1 MADAPER
8 IEIRP
13 IPSLE
18 APQGIGE
25 ASLPLIG
32 GAIANAFLKLTGKPL
47 RHMPFTAERVLEV
60 LEG

>member
-1 MADAPER
+1 M
-8 IEIRP
+8 
-13 IPSLE
+13 E